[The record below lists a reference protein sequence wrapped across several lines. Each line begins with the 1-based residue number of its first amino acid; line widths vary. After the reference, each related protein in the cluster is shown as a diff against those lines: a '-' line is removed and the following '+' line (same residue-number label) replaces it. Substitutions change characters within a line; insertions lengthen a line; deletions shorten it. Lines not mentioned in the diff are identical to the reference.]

1 MSSDVISHHAPRR
14 KREPKRSR
22 RGGWRGYFARRFG
35 ALLITLIAL
44 GVATFI
50 APLFRPQPVEAPPSA
65 VTEALTPAAEPDLV
79 EIDVAVDLAGPP
91 PARQRRA
98 RRAAN
103 SGIPLDANGELAED
117 GYEILSAAELD
128 AISQA
133 RN

>member
-50 APLFRPQPVEAPPSA
+50 APLFRPQAAHAPLSA
-65 VTEALTPAAEPDLV
+65 VTETRAPAAAPDLV

-98 RRAAN
+98 RRV
-103 SGIPLDANGELAED
+103 SSIPLDANGELTED